1 MCAENR
7 RVCPVE
13 NAGNLDSTI
22 RRWLQNPK
30 KILYPYIKPGM
41 SVMDFGCGPGFFT
54 IDMAQMVGSSGQVF
68 AVDLQEGML
77 RKVEG
82 KIRDTELEN
91 RVRLHQCKDSSIGL
105 SETVDF
111 VLAFYVIHE
120 VPEQEMFYTELKSMM
135 RPNGSVLLV
144 EPPIHVSQKVFQE
157 SLKKAQD
164 AGFDIEKGPHILL
177 SKTAILKTP

>member
-13 NAGNLDSTI
+13 NSGSLDSTI

-30 KILYPYIKPGM
+30 KILSPHVKSGM

-54 IDMAQMVGSSGQVF
+54 IDMAQMVGSSGQVS
-68 AVDLQEGML
+68 AVDLQDGML
-77 RKVEG
+77 RKVEN
-82 KIRDTELEN
+82 KIRTTELEK
-91 RVRLHQCKDSSIGL
+91 RVRLHQCKNSSIGI

-111 VLAFYVIHE
+111 VLAFYVVHE

-135 RPNGSVLLV
+135 RPNGVVLLV
-144 EPPIHVSQKVFQE
+144 EPPFHVSKKAFRE
-157 SLKKAQD
+157 SLKKAQKV
-164 AGFDIEKGPHILL
+164 GFEIEKGPRIFFSKSALL
-177 SKTAILKTP
+177 KSQ